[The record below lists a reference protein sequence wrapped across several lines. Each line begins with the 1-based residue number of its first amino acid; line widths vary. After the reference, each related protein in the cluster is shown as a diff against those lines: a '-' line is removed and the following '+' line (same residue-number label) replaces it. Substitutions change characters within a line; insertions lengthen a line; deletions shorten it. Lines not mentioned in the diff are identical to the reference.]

1 MTYQPECRAFNM
13 AEEETEIKA
22 DNAAESD
29 EKIDYPL
36 DVQYCGV
43 CSLPLEYCEYTVEY
57 EKCKEWLKTNVP
69 DVYKVL
75 INQAAEQLAATDIS
89 EGASKKKQTR
99 GGKGVVRVPK
109 KKNVTKK
116 VALSRAQ
123 RNKKKY
129 VTVVTGLGTFDI
141 DLKKAAKIFA
151 QKYSCG
157 SSVTGPD
164 EIVIQGDVLDDLLDF
179 IPEKWPEIDEDSIDD
194 LGDQKR

>member
-1 MTYQPECRAFNM
+1 M
-13 AEEETEIKA
+13 
-22 DNAAESD
+22 AAEVERVIPRENATKSE
-29 EKIDYPL
+29 EKIEYPL
-36 DVQYCGV
+36 EVQYCGV
-43 CSLPLEYCEYTVEY
+43 CSLPLEYCEYTAEY
-57 EKCKEWLKTNVP
+57 EKLA
-69 DVYKVL
+69 D
-75 INQAAEQLAATDIS
+75 QLAATDVS
-89 EGASKKKQTR
+89 EGATKKKQTR

-116 VALSRAQ
+116 VTLSRAQ

-141 DLKKAAKIFA
+141 DLKKAAKLFA

-179 IPEKWPEIDEDSIDD
+179 IPEKWPEIDEDSMDD
-194 LGDQKR
+194 LGNQKR